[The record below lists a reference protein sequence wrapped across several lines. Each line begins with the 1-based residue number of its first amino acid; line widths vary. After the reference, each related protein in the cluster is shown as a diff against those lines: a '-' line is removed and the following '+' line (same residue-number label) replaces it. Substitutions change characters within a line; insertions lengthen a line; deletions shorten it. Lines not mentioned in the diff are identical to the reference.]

1 MMDVQRGE
9 VDSMSARVDIGC
21 VEERNRI
28 AAPGQGD
35 RDPSCRRRMGAQRS
49 RYRLAD
55 PCDAG
60 AAVGVSRS

>member
-9 VDSMSARVDIGC
+9 VDSMRARVRIGC
-21 VEERNRI
+21 IKERNRI

-35 RDPSCRRRMGAQRS
+35 RDPSYCWRMCAQRS

-55 PCDAG
+55 ACDAG